1 MISHVE
7 SKIKNKPK
15 KNGLLDTENRLV
27 VARDRRVG
35 EVVKTGKAGQRY
47 KLSVISPR
55 EYNAQHS
62 DYS

>member
-1 MISHVE
+1 MWNL
-7 SKIKNKPK
+7 KQKTNQKKK

-27 VARDRRVG
+27 VARDRGVG
-35 EVVKTGKAGQRY
+35 EVVKMGKAGQRY

-55 EYNAQHS
+55 EYNAQHG